1 MINNQITQTPISPQA
16 MSNQGTI
23 KNMFGQA
30 MPGTF
35 NRNLDPTQSSI
46 PTDPLTG
53 QTMDPTLDQSTNYP
67 VPPPVTVQTPITPP
81 YGLNTY

>member
-35 NRNLDPTQSSI
+35 NRTLDLAQSQV

-53 QTMDPTLDQSTNYP
+53 QVPDPTLDQSTNYP
-67 VPPPVTVQTPITPP
+67 VPPPMGVQSSITPP
-81 YGLNTY
+81 YGLN